1 MLPQGEHMRSLRR
14 FTTGGVATSLLIAT
28 AACGSLGNVLG
39 GVLGSGQSNQVSGYV
54 EAVSPRTQQLAIQTR
69 NGQRVV
75 LLYDN
80 QTSVVYQNQNY
91 PVTALERGDE
101 VTARVQS
108 TNSGDYYTDLIQVD
122 RSVSAPSSA
131 SGNVVSLQGTV
142 GQIDRANGLFR
153 LDGNNRSVIVSMPY
167 NVRASDRNIL
177 QNLRIGD
184 RVRFYGVFLNN
195 ERVELRQFY

>member
-1 MLPQGEHMRSLRR
+1 MTNLRR
-14 FTTGGVATSLLIAT
+14 FISGGVATSLLITT

-39 GVLGSGQSNQVSGYV
+39 GVLGGSGQSNQVSGYV
-54 EAVSPRTQQLAIQTR
+54 EAVNPNTQQLAIQTQ

-75 LLYDN
+75 LRYDN

-108 TNSGDYYTDLIQVD
+108 TNSGEYYTDLIQVD
-122 RSVSAPSSA
+122 RSVSSS
-131 SGNVVSLQGTV
+131 STGGGDVVSLQGTV
-142 GQIDRANGLFR
+142 GQIDRTNGLFR
-153 LDGNNRSVIVSMPY
+153 LDGTSRSVIVAMPY
-167 NVRASDRNIL
+167 NARSNDRSIF

-195 ERVELRQFY
+195 DRVELRQFY

>member
-1 MLPQGEHMRSLRR
+1 MTSLGR
-14 FTTGGVATSLLIAT
+14 FISSGVAVSLVITS

-54 EAVSPRTQQLAIQTR
+54 EAVNPSTQQLAIQTH

-75 LLYDN
+75 LFYDN

-108 TNSGDYYTDLIQVD
+108 TNNGDYYTDLIQVD
-122 RSVSAPSSA
+122 RSVSGSNTG

-153 LDGNNRSVIVSMPY
+153 LDGSNRSVIVSMPY
-167 NVRASDRNIL
+167 NARSNDRSIF
-177 QNLRIGD
+177 QNLRVGD

-195 ERVELRQFY
+195 DRVELRQFY

>member
-1 MLPQGEHMRSLRR
+1 MTSLGRLIS
-14 FTTGGVATSLLIAT
+14 GGVAISLFVT
-28 AACGSLGNVLG
+28 TVACGSLGNVLG

-54 EAVSPRTQQLAIQTR
+54 EAVNPRTQQLAIQTH

-101 VTARVQS
+101 VTVRVQS

-122 RSVSAPSSA
+122 RSVSASSTG
-131 SGNVVSLQGTV
+131 SGNVVSLQGIV
-142 GQIDRANGLFR
+142 GQVDRTNGLFR
-153 LDGNNRSVIVSMPY
+153 LDASNGSVVVSMPY
-167 NVRASDRNIL
+167 NARSSDRSIF

-184 RVRFYGVFLNN
+184 RVRLYGVFLNN
-195 ERVELRQFY
+195 QRVELRQFY